1 MGRHEQRE
9 QIFKLLFRIEFNSN
23 SDMPE
28 QVKLFFEEEEML
40 NISEKAIEYI
50 TDKYNNIKDQLTVI
64 DELINEKAKGWDT
77 VRMGKVELTVLRL
90 AIYEIKFDDDVPN
103 GVAINEAV
111 EIAKR
116 YGQGNSGSFV
126 NAILAKFV

>member
-23 SDMPE
+23 SEMPE

-40 NISEKAIEYI
+40 DIPEKAMVYI

-90 AIYEIKFDDDVPN
+90 AIYEIQFDDDVPN